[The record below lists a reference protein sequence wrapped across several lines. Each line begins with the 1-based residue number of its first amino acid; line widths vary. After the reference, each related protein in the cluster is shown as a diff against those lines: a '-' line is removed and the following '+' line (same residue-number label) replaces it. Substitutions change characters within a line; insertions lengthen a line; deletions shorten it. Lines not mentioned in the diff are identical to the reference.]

1 MSVGLKFGNYIVK
14 TVEDAFYLAVVAA
27 VVSFLLLI
35 STAKFP
41 LNELQEIVKKV
52 LEDIQYMLTVA
63 RQL

>member
-1 MSVGLKFGNYIVK
+1 MKA
-14 TVEDAFYLAVVAA
+14 VEDAFYLAVAAA

-41 LNELQEIVKKV
+41 LNELQEIIRKV
-52 LEDIQYMLTVA
+52 LEDIQYMSTVA

>member
-14 TVEDAFYLAVVAA
+14 TVEDALYSAVVAA

-52 LEDIQYMLTVA
+52 LEDIQYMLTVVK
-63 RQL
+63 QL

>member
-14 TVEDAFYLAVVAA
+14 TVEDALYLAVVAA

-52 LEDIQYMLTVA
+52 LEDIQYMLTVVK
-63 RQL
+63 QL

>member
-14 TVEDAFYLAVVAA
+14 AVEDALYSAVVAA

-41 LNELQEIVKKV
+41 LNELREIVKKV
-52 LEDIQYMLTVA
+52 LEDIQYMLAVA

>member
-14 TVEDAFYLAVVAA
+14 AVEDTLYLAVAAA

-52 LEDIQYMLTVA
+52 LEDIQCMLTIA

>member
-1 MSVGLKFGNYIVK
+1 VK
-14 TVEDAFYLAVVAA
+14 TVEDALYLAVAAA

-52 LEDIQYMLTVA
+52 LEDIRYMSTVA
-63 RQL
+63 KQL